1 MAREFGKIW
10 FSLFQDDH
18 FCAQPRLDK
27 LVYVAL
33 VAQPAVN
40 YAGILPMQLRKLRKA
55 CGGTEEEIKAA
66 LIRLERNR
74 YAFTDSDTEEILIR
88 TFIRNDEV
96 YKQPNLLL
104 NALRSAAQVESPKLG
119 AVLLDEIAKVE
130 VPKFK
135 NVAILKK
142 LDAAMAEGN
151 VRLTSLSEGMQEP
164 FPEPFAE
171 DFPEGLPEGIPE
183 PFAEGFER
191 PGEMEPFQEG
201 IPEPFPDPTV
211 VVAVA
216 VAKSPT
222 AELNLG
228 GRGRGAIEVVDSE
241 IEPPPAHCPQ
251 HIDEPTTAP
260 CRACGEARRTREAWD
275 RERENESKLALS
287 AENRRI
293 AELKAEAI
301 DECSMCDER
310 GYVGIR
316 PCDHDPDRFARAR
329 RGIDLVNETLAQK
342 RAEAAAKESD
352 DE

>member
-40 YAGILPMQLRKLRKA
+40 YAGVLPMQLRKLRKA
-55 CGGTEEEIKAA
+55 CGGTEREIKAA

-130 VPKFK
+130 VPQFK
-135 NVAILKK
+135 NLAILKK
-142 LDAAMAEGN
+142 LDVAMADGN
-151 VRLTSLSEGMQEP
+151 HRLTALSEGMLEP
-164 FPEPFAE
+164 FPEPFAD
-171 DFPEGLPEGIPE
+171 DFPEGIPE
-183 PFAEGFER
+183 PIAEGIER
-191 PGEMEPFQEG
+191 PGEMEPFPEG
-201 IPEPFPDPTV
+201 IGEPFPDPTV

-216 VAKSPT
+216 VAQSPT
-222 AELNLG
+222 ADFKLG
-228 GRGRGAIEVVDSE
+228 GREREAIEVVDST
-241 IEPPPAHCPQ
+241 IEPPPAHCPR
-251 HIDEPTTAP
+251 HINEPTMDP
-260 CRACGEARRTREAWD
+260 CRACGDARRTRQAWD
-275 RERENESKLALS
+275 REQSDAQSLALS
-287 AENRRI
+287 EELRLRAEI
-293 AELKAEAI
+293 KTVAI
-301 DECSMCDER
+301 DACDLCNDL
-310 GYVGIR
+310 GYIGTTV
-316 PCDHDPDRFARAR
+316 CDHDSERFTRAR
-329 RGIDLVNETLAQK
+329 RGMELVNESL
-342 RAEAAAKESD
+342 AEARAKAQAKSED
-352 DE
+352 DDA